1 MRYFKNL
8 YVSDGIKGREQE
20 IIEQLEKKKFQF
32 RIYLL
37 AFPENEKNQLEIYHS
52 GMLLQ
57 NWYREKDVFV
67 VGIAGGYLE
76 ALELVRKIAEE
87 TVELTGDANIRQYI
101 LEQQGK

>member
-8 YVSDGIKGREQE
+8 YVSDGIKEREQE
-20 IIEQLEKKKFQF
+20 IIERLEKKKFQF

-37 AFPENEKNQLEIYHS
+37 ALPENEKNQLEIYHS